1 LIAADCEQEI
11 IMSRLLENKIAIVTG
26 GGSGIG
32 RAVALAYAQ
41 AGAKVVVSDITQ
53 SGGDKTVDQILTAGG
68 DAIFVRADTS
78 SAKDNETLVNA
89 TLQKYGALHIAC
101 NNAGISGA
109 AATVGD
115 CAPEEWERVI
125 GVNLSGV
132 FYGMRYQIPAML
144 QSGGG
149 SIVNMASILAE
160 VGFRE
165 HAPYVAAKHGLV
177 GLTRTAGIEYAAR
190 GVRVNAVGP
199 AFIRTPLLDNLPLEM
214 FGALAALHPI
224 GRIGEAPE
232 VAELVLWLS
241 SDKASF
247 VTASYYPIDGGYLAQ

>member
-1 LIAADCEQEI
+1 
-11 IMSRLLENKIAIVTG
+11 MSKSLVNKVAIVTG

-32 RAVALAYAQ
+32 RAVSLAYAG
-41 AGAKVVVSDITQ
+41 AGAKVVVSDIVDNHGQ
-53 SGGDKTVDQILTAGG
+53 DTVAQIVSAGG
-68 DAIFVRADTS
+68 EAIYVRADTS
-78 SAKDNETLVNA
+78 SDRDNEMLVNA
-89 TLQKYGALHIAC
+89 AMKTFGALHIAC
-101 NNAGISGA
+101 NNAGVSGA
-109 AATVGD
+109 AAAVGD
-115 CAPEEWERVI
+115 CDPAEWNKVI

-132 FYGMRYQIPAML
+132 FYGMHYQIPAML

-149 SIVNMASILAE
+149 SIVNMASILGQ

-177 GLTRTAGIEYAAR
+177 GLTRTAGIEYGAK
-190 GVRVNAVGP
+190 GIRVNAVGP
-199 AFIRTPLLDNLPLEM
+199 AFIRTPMLDNLPPEM
-214 FGALAALHPI
+214 LGALGALHPM
-224 GRIGEAPE
+224 GRIGQAPE